1 MPRCR
6 KASKSSDAQLKIVEK
21 FYGCEAGLSEEPKSN
36 EDTMRKHIIC
46 MDPVGFFFIKSAS
59 NDRKTCNLGGIKQ

>member
-46 MDPVGFFFIKSAS
+46 MDPVGFF
-59 NDRKTCNLGGIKQ
+59 L

>member
-6 KASKSSDAQLKIVEK
+6 KAYKSNDAQLKISEK

-36 EDTMRKHIIC
+36 EDPIRK
-46 MDPVGFFFIKSAS
+46 
-59 NDRKTCNLGGIKQ
+59 

>member
-6 KASKSSDAQLKIVEK
+6 KAFKSSDAQLKIAEK

-36 EDTMRKHIIC
+36 EDIIRKHTLR
-46 MDPVGFFFIKSAS
+46 MNHVGFFIIKAPL
-59 NDRKTCNLGGIKQ
+59 KTAKHVT